1 MKNEF
6 LDIIKKSVLKYDPK
20 AMVVLYGS
28 RARGD
33 FRNDSDWDI
42 LILLS
47 LTEIEAVK
55 NRIRDELYL
64 AEIDYDQA
72 ISSLIYSKRNWDN
85 LISTPLH
92 KNIDSEGVLL

>member
-20 AMVVLYGS
+20 AQVVLYGS

-42 LILLS
+42 LIILS
-47 LTEIEAVK
+47 LAETEAIK
-55 NRIRDELYL
+55 KRIRDELYL
-64 AEIDYDQA
+64 AEIDHNKA
-72 ISSLIYSKRNWDN
+72 ISSLIYSKKTWNN
-85 LISTPLH
+85 LIATPLY
-92 KNIDSEGVLL
+92 KNIYSEGVPL